1 VNAVS
6 IRKVRKAYAEHVA
19 VDEVSFE
26 VPRGAV
32 YGLLGRNGAGKT
44 TTIRMLMD
52 ILRPDSG
59 ELSLFGQPPR
69 GALLDRVGYLPEER
83 GLYKKMNVIDVL
95 VYLGG
100 LKGVPAV
107 EARRRALKW
116 LQRVELGGWDKRKV
130 EELSKGMAQKVQFI
144 STLLGEPELLILDEP
159 FSGLDPVNTNQLRDI
174 FLEISRAGTT
184 ILFSTHQMESAER
197 LCDSVCI
204 INKGRVVEEGAVAR
218 VREKYGR
225 NNVMIEKEGDHSFV
239 AALPFV
245 ARVDDHGRLLEVSLR
260 ADADPQDLL
269 KACVGRMSI
278 QRFEVVNPTLQNI
291 FIALVGDEDPNGQPA
306 PAPVAMAV
314 GR

>member
-1 VNAVS
+1 MNAVS

-59 ELSLFGQPPR
+59 ELFIFGQSPR

-95 VYLGG
+95 IYLGG
-100 LKGVPAV
+100 LKGVPAG
-107 EARRRALKW
+107 EARRRAARW
-116 LQRVELGGWDKRKV
+116 MERVELGDWEKRKV

-144 STLLGEPELLILDEP
+144 STLLAEPELLILDEP

-225 NNVMIEKEGDHSFV
+225 NNVIIEKEGDHAFLN
-239 AALPFV
+239 ALPYV
-245 ARVDDHGRLLEVSLR
+245 AHLDDHGRLLEVTLK
-260 ADADPQDLL
+260 ADADPQELL
-269 KACVGRMSI
+269 KACVGRLKI
-278 QRFEVVNPTLQNI
+278 HRFEIVHPTLQNI
-291 FIALVGDEDPNGQPA
+291 FIALVGDEDPAGNHA
-306 PAPVAMAV
+306 AAPVAVGV